1 MNYLALNQF
10 AMFPSSISVGN
21 VASETQ
27 TNRYLSFSLLTY
39 ICMCTI
45 FTSSDNYRAAETG
58 VLKYTQYATRA
69 AFRCA
74 LSASRA
80 LDLELICLAFN
91 GSAVRKLRERADR

>member
-1 MNYLALNQF
+1 
-10 AMFPSSISVGN
+10 
-21 VASETQ
+21 
-27 TNRYLSFSLLTY
+27 
-39 ICMCTI
+39 MCTI

-58 VLKYTQYATRA
+58 VFKYTQYATRA

-91 GSAVRKLRERADR
+91 GSTVRKLRERADR